1 MNVLKEYVMQEVKKL
16 ITLDSIKNAT
26 IEKLKE
32 YAQQTYNL
40 VISGQLDND
49 TYDTIKKS
57 IEERAEE
64 LNISEDLKAVFEFQ
78 ENAFSDYIYTAKF
91 IAKPASDFEDEETD
105 FVWYPYIPR
114 GEYTV
119 LMADGGTGKTTFC
132 CGIAA
137 AISNGQ
143 RLPGMV
149 ADDEPVTGNILIITG
164 EDRGGQLKIQLK
176 NCNADLSKIYILDCM
191 DSEGLNFTQGCDI
204 FQETIKRYAP
214 ELVIIDPWHCFLGS
228 DIDINRVNAVRPVF
242 QKLANIAKN
251 CNCGM
256 ILISHV
262 NKRAQGEN
270 ANNAATGSSD
280 FINAARSAIKL
291 IFSGEPGE
299 DNIRIAVHTK
309 SNHAAPGQSIK
320 FKITMQKGL
329 EWTGFS
335 DITRS
340 TLEEAARH
348 KKTPSEM
355 VMQNRLAEQT
365 NQALIDAIVEK
376 AEAGKRINISY
387 DQFKEEYGKEIFET
401 PMPKKELDKIAD
413 KLERFK
419 ISVTTG
425 KTVGWQNK
433 TRNGF
438 EIYKIL

>member
-1 MNVLKEYVMQEVKKL
+1 MISQ
-16 ITLDSIKNAT
+16 DSIKNAT
-26 IEKLKE
+26 IEQLKE
-32 YAQQTYNL
+32 YTQRTYNL
-40 VISGQLDND
+40 VISGQFDND
-49 TYDTIKKS
+49 TYYTIKKA
-57 IEERAEE
+57 IKERAEE
-64 LNISEDLKAVFEFQ
+64 LNISEDIKAVFEFQ
-78 ENAFSDYIYTAKF
+78 EESFSDYRHTAKF
-91 IAKPASDFEDEETD
+91 IAKPASDFEDEETE

-149 ADDEPVTGNILIITG
+149 TDDEPITGNILIITG

-191 DSEGLNFTQGCDI
+191 DSEGLNFTQGSDT
-204 FQETIKRYAP
+204 FQETIQRYAP
-214 ELVIIDPWHCFLGS
+214 QLVIIDPWHCFLGS

-280 FINAARSAIKL
+280 FINAARSAIRL

-299 DNIRIAVHTK
+299 ENVRIAVHTK

-348 KKTPSEM
+348 KKTPAEM
-355 VMQNRLAEQT
+355 VMQNRIAEQT

-387 DQFKEEYGKEIFET
+387 DQFKEEYGEEIFET
-401 PMPKKELDKIAD
+401 SRPKKELEKIAD
-413 KLERFK
+413 KLKLLK
-419 ISVTTG
+419 ISIEAG
-425 KTVGWQNK
+425 KSVNQNGK

-438 EIYKIL
+438 EIYKSL